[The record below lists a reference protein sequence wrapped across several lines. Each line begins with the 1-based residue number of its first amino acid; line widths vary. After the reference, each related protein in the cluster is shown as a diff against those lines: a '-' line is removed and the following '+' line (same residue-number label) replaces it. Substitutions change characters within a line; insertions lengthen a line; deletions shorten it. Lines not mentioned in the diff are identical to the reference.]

1 LQHGIPD
8 HAVGAIRE
16 LPVQNRERKVDALGY
31 GWVS

>member
-16 LPVQNRERKVDALGY
+16 LPVQSQERNVGALGY